1 MSTKIQVRRGTAA
14 QWTSA
19 NPTLDP
25 GEIGFET
32 DTGKIKVGSSK
43 NITQTVVTGGT
54 NVVYTTAVAHGL
66 AALDYVNISGITTA
80 QGLPVAN
87 PVQITAITSTTFT
100 VAVTTGTTGTYTSL
114 SGTATSPWNS
124 LLYLTDTTDFVG
136 LVLGAQGG
144 TGVANTNKTI
154 TLGGNLTTSGAS
166 VIGTSTDTVSLNT
179 GGNTSIT
186 LPTTGTLSTIAGA
199 EALTNKTSYNGLALT
214 ALTTGFT
221 VAGGSVTSKTL
232 QVNNALTL
240 AGTDSTTTTMPS
252 FSTTVGVQD
261 LWYANTADVTFAS
274 ATTSAYNIFKGTT
287 PGTGVALPSAG
298 VYAFMLDVFIQA
310 AESATAHTMNFSMP
324 YSGTMTDINYNV
336 FHSYNV
342 TGLTINS
349 PTSGALMGNF
359 SVATAVPITA
369 SYGTAATYYHQIRIS
384 GIVRVT
390 TTGNL
395 NPQVAWTFPPTSA
408 PILKKGSHMRI
419 TPLSTTSTAISFGTW
434 S

>member
-1 MSTKIQVRRGTAA
+1 MTTLIQVRRGTAA

-19 NPTLDP
+19 NPTLAT

-32 DTGKIKVGSSK
+32 DTGKLKVGP
-43 NITQTVVTGGT
+43 QT
-54 NVVYTTAVAHGL
+54 
-66 AALDYVNISGITTA
+66 
-80 QGLPVAN
+80 PV
-87 PVQITAITSTTFT
+87 S
-100 VAVTTGTTGTYTSL
+100 
-114 SGTATSPWNS
+114 WNS
-124 LLYLTDTTDFVG
+124 LLYVTDTTDFVG
-136 LVLGAQGG
+136 VLTAAKGG
-144 TGVANTNKTI
+144 TGINNSGNTI
-154 TLGGNLTTSGAS
+154 TLGGNLITSGAAT
-166 VIGTSTDTVSLNT
+166 IGSSTHTVALNT
-179 GGNTSIT
+179 GNNTSIT
-186 LPTTGTLSTIAGA
+186 LPTAGTLATLAGA
-199 EALTNKTSYNGLALT
+199 EALSGKTSYNGLALT

-232 QVNNALTL
+232 QVNNTLTL
-240 AGTDSTTTTMPS
+240 AGTDSTTATMPS

-298 VYAFMLDVFIQA
+298 VYSFMLDVFIQS
-310 AESATAHTMNFSMP
+310 AESATTHTMNFSIP

-336 FHSYNV
+336 FHSYNT

-369 SYGTAATYYHQIRIS
+369 SVAAAATYYHQIRIS
-384 GIVRVT
+384 GIIRVT

-395 NPQVAWTFPPTSA
+395 NPQVAWTVAPTSA
-408 PILKKGSHMRI
+408 PILKEGSHMRI

-434 S
+434 A